1 MILFSA
7 ILGAPMLLVLAYHAG
22 EWQLGVD
29 LMSIGQTAPVLRVVG
44 AGLLGTLVMHAVVL
58 CIIMSEPL
66 TTSAIGSV
74 ANLVTTIV
82 GVTRFPDFIQKKL
95 DLYPRDRHHVVALGL
110 LGLSSAIWGVA
121 QVRHHMIA
129 TTHVSRARVS
139 MA

>member
-7 ILGAPMLLVLAYHAG
+7 ILGAPMLLVVAYHAG

-44 AGLLGTLVMHAVVL
+44 AGFLGTLVMHACML
-58 CIIMSEPL
+58 CTNVYEPL

-74 ANLVTTIV
+74 VNLITTIV
-82 GVTRFPDFIQKKL
+82 GVTQFPDFVHQKNL

-129 TTHVSRARVS
+129 TTDVRRARVG
-139 MA
+139 